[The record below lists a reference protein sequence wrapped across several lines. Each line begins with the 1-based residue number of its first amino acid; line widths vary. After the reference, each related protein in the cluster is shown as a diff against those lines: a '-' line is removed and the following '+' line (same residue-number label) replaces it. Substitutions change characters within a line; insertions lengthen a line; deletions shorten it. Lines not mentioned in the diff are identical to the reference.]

1 VKKIEAII
9 KPSRLDDVRE
19 ALSALGLSGATVLE
33 ARGFGRVR
41 AEGAAELRGA
51 PYVFDL
57 APRAKLEIFVADAR
71 VGEVVEAIAR
81 AAKTGREGDGRIAVS
96 PVEELIRIRTGE
108 RGEDAL

>member
-9 KPSRLDDVRE
+9 KPSKLDDVRE
-19 ALSALGLSGATVLE
+19 ALSALGLGATVLE
-33 ARGFGRVR
+33 AQGFGRAR